1 MKTNYFRN
9 RKAVGKILCF
19 GDNQIIKLKGIEVD
33 PGQKL
38 SYQYHHKRQEQWT
51 VIEGDVTV
59 VLDNKKIKLVYGE
72 SIVLGVKY
80 RIMNLSDKL
89 VVFIEVQTGTLGRMI
104 L

>member
-1 MKTNYFRN
+1 L
-9 RKAVGKILCF
+9 AI
-19 GDNQIIKLKGIEVD
+19 NQIIKLKRIVD

-72 SIVLGVKY
+72 SIVLGIKY
-80 RIMNLSDKL
+80 RIMNLSENL

-104 L
+104 LWDWTVSII